1 MWLGTMWLSF
11 IYVELTD
18 RWQFSY
24 HIEQILIPM
33 SSNGRTAFKWNGK
46 GKRGNLENDAKLL
59 FSMELQQVRN
69 LSYGVSKKSKV
80 ESQNYIISILPV

>member
-1 MWLGTMWLSF
+1 MAESLLS
-11 IYVELTD
+11 E
-18 RWQFSY
+18 
-24 HIEQILIPM
+24 IE
-33 SSNGRTAFKWNGK
+33 K
-46 GKRGNLENDAKLL
+46 GKWGNLENDAKLL